1 MKPDSTENS
10 KKGTNGRNVPSQKK
24 PSQDLPTNHSEKGKF
39 FLTSSEIEKVFKQLK
54 KTRHPVRNHLM
65 ILMMYRHGFRVSEL
79 IDVRMSDLDMD
90 SHRIYVRR
98 IKKGLS
104 THQPMNG
111 DEVRAL
117 KRYLREVRLEL
128 GNSDYLFLNE
138 RKEPFSRKAL
148 NYMLENVSKKTGIRI
163 TPHMLRHSCGYYL
176 ADKGTDLRTIQ
187 DYLGHRDP
195 KHTVIYTQIAGSR
208 FNNLWG

>member
-1 MKPDSTENS
+1 MKADSKENF
-10 KKGTNGRNVPSQKK
+10 KKDSNGRNVQSEKK
-24 PSQDLPTNHSEKGKF
+24 RPQDLPTNHSEKGKF
-39 FLTSSEIEKVFKQLK
+39 FLTTSEIEALFKYLK
-54 KTRHPVRNHLM
+54 KTRHPIRNHIM

-79 IDVRMSDLDMD
+79 IDVRMTDLDMD

-104 THQPMNG
+104 THQPMTG

-117 KRYLREVRLEL
+117 KRYLRLRKKM
-128 GNSDYLFLNE
+128 GTSDYLFLNE

-148 NYMLENVSKKTGIRI
+148 NYIMETASVKLGFRI

-176 ADKGTDLRTIQ
+176 ADNGTDLRTIQ

-208 FNNLWG
+208 FNNLWK

>member
-1 MKPDSTENS
+1 MKVETKEDLE
-10 KKGTNGRNVPSQKK
+10 KGTNGRNVQSDKNN
-24 PSQDLPTNHSEKGKF
+24 SQDLPTNHSEKGKF
-39 FLTSSEIEKVFKQLK
+39 FLTTSEIETIFKHLK
-54 KTRHPVRNHLM
+54 KTRHPVRNNLM

-79 IDVRMSDLDMD
+79 IDVKMADIDMD

-98 IKKGLS
+98 IKAGLS

-117 KRYLREVRLEL
+117 KRYLRLREKL
-128 GNSDYLFLNE
+128 GTSDYLFLNE
-138 RKEPFSRKAL
+138 RKEPFTRKAI
-148 NYMLENVSKKTGIRI
+148 NYMLTRISDKTGIRV

-176 ADKGTDLRTIQ
+176 ADNGTDLRTIQ

-195 KHTVIYTQIAGSR
+195 KHTVIYTQIVASR
-208 FNNLWG
+208 FNNLWK

>member
-1 MKPDSTENS
+1 MDNKPEETKLGELSGQTVKSLKE
-10 KKGTNGRNVPSQKK
+10 PL
-24 PSQDLPTNHSEKGKF
+24 DLPTNFKEKGKF
-39 FLTSSEIEKVFKQLK
+39 FLTTSEIETVLKQLK

-79 IDVRMSDLDMD
+79 IDVKLSDIDLD
-90 SHRIYVRR
+90 SYRIWVRR

-117 KRYLREVRLEL
+117 KRYLRLRKNM
-128 GNSDYLFLNE
+128 GTSNYLFLNE
-138 RKEPFSRKAL
+138 RKEPFTRKAV
-148 NYMLENVSKKTGIRI
+148 NYMLTSISNKTGIRV

-176 ADKGTDLRTIQ
+176 ASNGTDLRTIQ

-208 FNNLWG
+208 FNNLWK

>member
-1 MKPDSTENS
+1 MKAKTKEDLKEET
-10 KKGTNGRNVPSQKK
+10 KGRNVQSENL
-24 PSQDLPTNHSEKGKF
+24 SQDLPTNFSEKGKF
-39 FLTSSEIEKVFKQLK
+39 FLTTSEIETVLK
-54 KTRHPVRNHLM
+54 ELKNTRHPIRNHLM

-104 THQPMNG
+104 THQPMKG

-117 KRYLREVRLEL
+117 KRYLRIRSKL
-128 GNSDYLFLNE
+128 GTSDYLFLNE
-138 RKEPFSRKAL
+138 RKEPFSRKAV
-148 NYMLENVSKKTGIRI
+148 NYILDAVSEKTGLRI

-176 ADKGTDLRTIQ
+176 ADNGTDLRTIQ

-208 FNNLWG
+208 FNNLWK